1 MIRISRL
8 FLLLAFVGAL
18 LAACGGGASGPLAVQ
33 KVTLSTSEGGSAVTS
48 FKPTDRIFYAAIELN
63 RVDAGL
69 TAKTV
74 WTAVDTS
81 AGQNTEVAS
90 KEFTGLA
97 VNVIQAQVELPRDWP
112 TGKYKLDVYLNGTL
126 ANTTAFTIQ

>member
-1 MIRISRL
+1 MRR
-8 FLLLAFVGAL
+8 FTLLCMAILVTGL
-18 LAACGGGASGPLAVQ
+18 ILSACSSGGGGPATVQ
-33 KVTLSTSEGGSAVTS
+33 SVSLSNTSAGTAATTFS
-48 FKPTDRIFYAAIELN
+48 PTDHTIYAAIQLSSIET
-63 RVDAGL
+63 GL
-69 TAKTV
+69 TAKVV